1 MVTKVTNDVLADN
14 AVAANNIANASITA
28 TKLAEGA
35 VTANAIANNSI
46 SGSKIALGS
55 DAQGDIM
62 YYNGTDW
69 ARLPAGT
76 LGQVL
81 QTNGAAA
88 NPSWASVV
96 TPQFTKSFTSTDQ
109 TITAAGLLTLAHGLE
124 VIPSIM
130 RFSLRCTVISAGYA
144 VDDIIE
150 VHPGI
155 TTTSTGNAGFAVYTD
170 ATNIYIRFGSLA
182 TNTIVYPNKTTGAST
197 LLTNTSWVM
206 IVRAWA

>member
-1 MVTKVTNDVLADN
+1 MVTKVTNDVLANN
-14 AVAANNIANASITA
+14 AVLSNNISEGAITAGKIANGAITSSSIANASI
-28 TKLAEGA
+28 
-35 VTANAIANNSI
+35 N
-46 SGSKIALGS
+46 GSKIALGS

-62 YYNGTDW
+62 YYDGTAW

-76 LGQVL
+76 LGQL
-81 QTNGAAA
+81 LTTNGASA
-88 NPSWASVV
+88 NPSWSTV

-109 TITAAGLLTLAHGLE
+109 TITAAGLLTLAHGLG
-124 VIPSIM
+124 VSPKLM

-144 VDDIIE
+144 VNDVIE

-182 TNTIVYPNKTTGAST
+182 TNTIVYPNKTTGVST

-206 IVRAWA
+206 IARAWA

>member
-14 AVAANNIANASITA
+14 AVASNNIANGSITS
-28 TKLAEGA
+28 TKIASNA
-35 VTANAIANNSI
+35 VTGTAIANNSI
-46 SGSKIALGS
+46 DGTKIALGS

-62 YYNGTDW
+62 YYDGTNW
-69 ARLPAGT
+69 VRLPAGT
-76 LGQVL
+76 AGQLL

-88 NPSWASVV
+88 NPSWSNAS

-109 TITAAGLLTLAHGLE
+109 TITAAGLLTLAHSLSE
-124 VIPSIM
+124 APKIM
-130 RFSLRCTVISAGYA
+130 RFILKCTVINAGYA
-144 VDDIIE
+144 VNDIIE

-155 TTTSTGNAGFAVYTD
+155 TTTSTGNAGFAVYSD

-182 TNTIVYPNKTTGAST
+182 TNTIVYPNKTTGVSA
-197 LLTNTSWVM
+197 LLTNSSWVM

>member
-14 AVAANNIANASITA
+14 AVSTNNLADNAVTGPKIANGAITG
-28 TKLAEGA
+28 T
-35 VTANAIANNSI
+35 AIANNSI
-46 SGSKIALGS
+46 DGTKIALGS
-55 DAQGDIM
+55 DTQGDIM
-62 YYNGTDW
+62 YYDGTNW
-69 ARLPAGT
+69 VRLPAGT
-76 LGQVL
+76 AGQLL

-88 NPSWASVV
+88 NPSWSSV

-109 TITAAGLLTLAHGLE
+109 TITAAGLLTLAHSLSE
-124 VIPSIM
+124 VPKIM

-144 VDDIIE
+144 VNDVIE

-155 TTTSTGNAGFAVYTD
+155 TTTSTGNAGFAAYSD

-197 LLTNTSWVM
+197 LLTNSSWVM